1 VPGDRIVG
9 LRQRGVGV
17 GVHSIDCQTLAD
29 GADADWLD
37 LSWGDHNTGAVTR
50 LRCVLYNRPG
60 TLAEVTGIFAKN
72 HANIVYLEMSQR
84 DDLFGT
90 YDVELEV
97 LDLAHLT
104 RIISSLRASEAVVQ
118 ADRN

>member
-1 VPGDRIVG
+1 MPSTAWCWPMASMSIGSIC
-9 LRQRGVGV
+9 RGGER
-17 GVHSIDCQTLAD
+17 
-29 GADADWLD
+29 
-37 LSWGDHNTGAVTR
+37 NTGAICR

-84 DDLFGT
+84 DELFGT

-104 RIISSLRASEAVVQ
+104 RIVSSLRASEAVAQ